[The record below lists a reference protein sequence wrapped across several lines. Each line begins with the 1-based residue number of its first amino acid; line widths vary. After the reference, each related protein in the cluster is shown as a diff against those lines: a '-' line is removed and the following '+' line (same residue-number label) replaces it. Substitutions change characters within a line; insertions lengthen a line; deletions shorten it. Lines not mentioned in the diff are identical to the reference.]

1 MTAGTTEPVGERRP
15 GRPRD
20 VRADAAIMDAAIA
33 VLADRGPAGF
43 TVDEVAAR
51 ARCGK
56 ATVYRRWPTRAALL
70 LETAQR
76 LGLEPPLVDT
86 GCLRGDM
93 VVLMTA
99 LGHKMRATP
108 AGRILPAVIAEAS
121 VDPGMRA
128 MLTGFMED
136 RRMRPREV
144 ALRAVER
151 GELPPDT
158 DVELLLDVLGGTII
172 YRELV
177 AGHPT
182 DVETVTALVDRALA
196 AFGATPAARA
206 ATVDPAAVAAASA

>member
-1 MTAGTTEPVGERRP
+1 MTSTGTEAPGERRP

-20 VRADAAIMDAAIA
+20 VRADAAIMDAAVS

-76 LGLEPPLVDT
+76 LGLEPPRVDT

-99 LGHKMRATP
+99 LGRKMRATP

-121 VDPGMRA
+121 VDPGMRTV
-128 MLTGFMED
+128 LTEFIKD
-136 RRMRPREV
+136 RRVRPREV
-144 ALRAVER
+144 AERAVER
-151 GELPPDT
+151 GELPSDT
-158 DVELLLDVLGGTII
+158 DIEMFLDVLGGTVI
-172 YRELV
+172 YRELI
-177 AGHPT
+177 AGIPT
-182 DVETVTALVDRALA
+182 DVEVVTELVDRVLA

-206 ATVDPAAVAAASA
+206 ASVDPLAVEAASA